1 MDFNEE
7 EEVLISLRNMNNSNE
22 EELNENP
29 VIANGHTIIRSQ
41 YSYYQ
46 PNNNL
51 TLPIPWFDLR
61 VFYVR
66 VSKCV
71 IHDNSTPDHLT
82 LNHVPLNRDTL
93 LESNGVR
100 TSIYSDGAST
110 LLKRDRLDRISEEVT
125 FVSTDSIKMSG
136 SVKFEVFHK
145 DVMVL
150 FGTLEL
156 CHSNGFVGE
165 SKSQRQVPPSWI
177 MNCESDILKSD
188 GFFQTGLE
196 SGSPSTIEVYVAGC
210 FSGSPIILTKT
221 LELSHRRKQ
230 VRKGMLESIPE
241 CEVNRN
247 RIDHDSSTLTNTSR
261 YDHPDYI
268 AEEEFCCSP
277 YSGIEYLESEDGE
290 LSWFNA
296 GVRVGVGIGL
306 SVCLGL
312 GIGVGLLVRTYQ
324 GTTNF
329 KRYICSMF
337 VQIKNLKT
345 LRKNIKILLNQEKFS
360 LFLSK
365 TSKCFCLESNR
376 MKIRFNFKTFC
387 LSRDFLNFSFIIF
400 FDVTEIS
407 L

>member
-1 MDFNEE
+1 MD
-7 EEVLISLRNMNNSNE
+7 NSNE

-29 VIANGHTIIRSQ
+29 VIANGHTIIRSH
-41 YSYYQ
+41 SSYQ
-46 PNNNL
+46 PNINL
-51 TLPIPWFDLR
+51 TLPWFDLR

-71 IHDNSTPDHLT
+71 IHDNSTPGHLT

-125 FVSTDSIKMSG
+125 FVSTDSIKMTG

-156 CHSNGFVGE
+156 CHSNGFIGE
-165 SKSQRQVPPSWI
+165 SKSQVPSWI

-188 GFFQTGLE
+188 GFSQTGLE
-196 SGSPSTIEVYVAGC
+196 SGSPSIEVYVAGC

-241 CEVNRN
+241 CEVNQN
-247 RIDHDSSTLTNTSR
+247 RKDDDSLSLRNTSR

-268 AEEEFCCSP
+268 AEEEIFCSP

-329 KRYICSMF
+329 KR
-337 VQIKNLKT
+337 
-345 LRKNIKILLNQEKFS
+345 RLL
-360 LFLSK
+360 
-365 TSKCFCLESNR
+365 
-376 MKIRFNFKTFC
+376 
-387 LSRDFLNFSFIIF
+387 
-400 FDVTEIS
+400 
-407 L
+407 